1 MAHPRLRSPI
11 PSGLAS
17 NAATFAVITPLPSI
31 DSINPA
37 SAAAGAPGLTLA
49 IVGSNF
55 LATSKVLWN
64 GSPLATTFTGSSLL
78 KADVPAI
85 LLAAPG
91 LVSVTVSTPGVT
103 ASNAAVFTIGAP
115 VPVTST
121 AAIVNAASSL
131 PAIAPGSL
139 ISIYGVNLASATAAA
154 PSLPLPTALNGTS
167 VSING
172 IDAPLLFASAGQIN
186 AQVPFEVQPGSAT
199 LQIQV
204 GTLQGA
210 PVAFKVQPIA
220 PGVLSVIQN
229 AADGTVNS
237 PQTPVQP
244 GQYVTVYVTGQ
255 GAVDPAV
262 PTGAAAPAGPFALP
276 LATVQTQIGGQ
287 DAPPSPSPAWPR
299 SWRD

>member
-1 MAHPRLRSPI
+1 
-11 PSGLAS
+11 
-17 NAATFAVITPLPSI
+17 
-31 DSINPA
+31 
-37 SAAAGAPGLTLA
+37 
-49 IVGSNF
+49 
-55 LATSKVLWN
+55 
-64 GSPLATTFTGSSLL
+64 
-78 KADVPAI
+78 
-85 LLAAPG
+85 
-91 LVSVTVSTPGVT
+91 
-103 ASNAAVFTIGAP
+103 
-115 VPVTST
+115 
-121 AAIVNAASSL
+121 VNAASSL

-287 DAPPSPSPAWPR
+287 DATVTFAGLAPELAGLMQVNLLLPALPPGDQPLVVTVGGVPSNTVTLSVGAGQ
-299 SWRD
+299 